1 MKLKT
6 LTIVF
11 TILIT
16 TIINAQVVPKNGKK
30 IIPVKEKH
38 LGEYLQKI
46 KKSLSKETE
55 NNFKKI
61 ATKKLIKYGF
71 TDITITEVG
80 EVAVPEGW
88 ATKMG
93 SLVSNKSL
101 GQSQLETAKTY
112 NEIVNAV
119 NKMYEPEDEDGVDWK
134 FQINFID
141 NISGNLF
148 KLRVSNFRSPK
159 YIIKESDLVKS
170 MKEEK

>member
-1 MKLKT
+1 MN
-6 LTIVF
+6 
-11 TILIT
+11 T
-16 TIINAQVVPKNGKK
+16 TIQ
-30 IIPVKEKH
+30 H
-38 LGEYLQKI
+38 QYLQKI
-46 KKSLSKETE
+46 KNSLSQETV
-55 NNFKKI
+55 NNFKEI

-80 EVAVPEGW
+80 QVPVPEGC

-93 SLVSNKSL
+93 SLVSNESL
-101 GQSQLETAKTY
+101 GKSQLEIAKTN
-112 NEIVNAV
+112 NEIINAV

-141 NISGNLF
+141 NISGNFF

-170 MKEEK
+170 MKGDK